1 MFNFKPHTRLQLH
14 ALKSHAPSN
23 LNRDD
28 AGRPKEVRVGNVRRL
43 RLSSQSIKYAMRQGE
58 VFAAFRES
66 AARDYGA
73 AAMVRTRMVPKELFD
88 ALVKRQVPED
98 KAHQAITEF
107 AGLMEKEKEASEAEA
122 EATEE
127 EEVQYPKTQL
137 LALSRREIE
146 SIAEALVAHQDMSA
160 KNWFKDAMTAWKQER
175 KGLRSRGDL
184 SPELQLFGRMIT
196 ARDYFGNI
204 DAPLQVAHAF
214 TTHEAISERDYWIGA
229 DDLLNRAEG
238 ETGGGMIDVRRFG
251 AGVFYQYACLDVD
264 LLRDNLAKS
273 FIQLDDAQRE
283 PLLQDMIT
291 ALVWAF
297 AVQNPTGYQNSFASH
312 AIADVLIAE
321 VGGAFPHSAAAA
333 FERPVKAERD
343 GSYRDASREALR
355 IWDQVRKEKYG
366 DAVFPAMN
374 SLGLRD
380 GDSDMPGLL
389 DWIGTTLTAQR
400 EVG

>member
-28 AGRPKEVRVGNVRRL
+28 AGRPKEVRVGGVRRL
-43 RLSSQSIKYAMRQGE
+43 RLSSQSLKYAMRQGE

-73 AAMVRTRMVPKELFD
+73 AAMLRTRMVPKELFD
-88 ALVKRQVPED
+88 ALVKRAMPED

-127 EEVQYPKTQL
+127 GETQYPKTQL

-146 SIAEALVAHQDMSA
+146 SIAEALTHQDLSA

-204 DAPLQVAHAF
+204 DSPLQVAHAF

-251 AGVFYQYACLDVD
+251 AGVFYQYACLDVA

-273 FIQLDDAQRE
+273 FIQLDDEQRE
-283 PLLQDMIT
+283 SLLQDMVS

-312 AIADVLIAE
+312 AIADTLIAE

-333 FERPVKAERD
+333 FERPVQAGRE
-343 GSYRDASREALR
+343 GSYLVASRKALE
-355 IWDQVRKEKYG
+355 IWDEDRKRKYG
-366 DAVFPAMN
+366 EAVFPAMN

-380 GDSDMPGLL
+380 DDSDMPGLI
-389 DWIGTTLTAQR
+389 DWIGTTLAAQR